1 MRKFWI
7 TFFALVVLTFT
18 GCSYTSTTNSTGTGI
33 PDHVSYIEFY
43 NGGLCIGSYNDANVE
58 IIIQTRNKFIKV
70 SEGDGK
76 TTFITYKITV
86 AGQVPTYIIDS
97 ESLCIKY
104 AK

>member
-7 TFFALVVLTFT
+7 AFFALVVLTFT

-33 PDHVSYIEFY
+33 PNHVRHIEFY
-43 NGGLCIGSYNDANVE
+43 NGGLCIGSYDNAEVE
-58 IIIQTRNKFIKV
+58 TIIQTRNKVFKIND
-70 SEGDGK
+70 GDGK
-76 TTFITYKITV
+76 TTFLTYKV
-86 AGQVPTYIIDS
+86 SVEGQVPTYIIDS